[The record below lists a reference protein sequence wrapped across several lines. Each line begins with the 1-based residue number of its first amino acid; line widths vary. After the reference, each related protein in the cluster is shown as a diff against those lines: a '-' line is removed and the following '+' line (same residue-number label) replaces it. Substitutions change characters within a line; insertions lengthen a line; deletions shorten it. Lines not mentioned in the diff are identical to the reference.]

1 MAGGP
6 GLLKFFKPCRKN
18 SCDLPLPDPNGV
30 LKEKVD
36 SSAIEEANKEVSNVI
51 TDSGGKRN
59 PYLKLT
65 PEHSCTFKPF
75 PNDGHPTILINV
87 ISTYTAARFEFFHSS
102 HV

>member
-18 SCDLPLPDPNGV
+18 SFDLPLPDPNGV

-59 PYLKLT
+59 PL
-65 PEHSCTFKPF
+65 
-75 PNDGHPTILINV
+75 V
-87 ISTYTAARFEFFHSS
+87 HSS
-102 HV
+102 RSPMLGTQRS